1 MRNAE
6 RRVVISGLG
15 LVSPIGIGADSTWDA
30 LAKGHSGV
38 RKVEAFA
45 VDGLPTDVGAE
56 VLGFDPR
63 ALAIP
68 SHVKP
73 LRKNM
78 KYMARDIQL
87 AVAAAELAFTDAGL
101 TPGSFDPTR
110 IGLDLGAG
118 LISTELDEL
127 ARGFNRSYDSTDEF
141 DYGKFGS
148 IGIPEIEPIWLLKY
162 LPNMLACH
170 ISILWDCQGPS
181 NSITQGDIASLTAIA
196 EAVRIIASG
205 RADMMVTGGADSKI
219 HPLSMV
225 RMAMM
230 HQMSAWQ
237 GEPSKAV
244 KPFDKNRDGWVAG
257 EGAGI
262 LIIEER
268 EHALK
273 RGARIYGE
281 ILGCGSGCDANPE
294 GGIGADGI
302 GTEVAHRAALRDAG
316 LEPHEVGHVNAH
328 GSATVPSDASEG
340 AGLGRV
346 YGSKVP
352 VTALKGFFG
361 NSVSGCG
368 AIELI
373 ASLLGVNR
381 GLIPHTINC
390 DDPAFDLNIVRDRP
404 KSTENTTF
412 VTGNLTRYGQAAAM
426 VIKGERFAESR
437 ADVLADERQ
446 EIAELTAKG

>member
-15 LVSPIGIGADSTWDA
+15 LVGPVGIGADATWDA
-30 LAKGHSGV
+30 LAKGRSGV

-45 VDGLPTDVGAE
+45 VAGLPTDAGAE

-63 ALAIP
+63 SLAIP

-73 LRKNM
+73 LRKNL

-101 TPGSFDPTR
+101 APGSFDPTR

-127 ARGFNRSYDSTDEF
+127 ARGFNRAHGSDDEF
-141 DYGKFGS
+141 DFAAFGKV
-148 IGIPEIEPIWLLKY
+148 GIPEIEPIWLLKY

-181 NSITQGDIASLTAIA
+181 NSITQAEAASLVAIA

-205 RADMMVTGGADSKI
+205 RADLMVTGGADSKI

-225 RMAMM
+225 RMTLMD
-230 HQMSAWQ
+230 QMSSWR
-237 GEPSKAV
+237 GDPSRAV
-244 KPFDKNRDGWVAG
+244 KPFDEQRDGWVAG

-281 ILGCGSGCDANPE
+281 ILGCGSGCDAHP
-294 GGIGADGI
+294 GGRIGPDGI

-328 GSATVPSDASEG
+328 GSATVASDASEA

-346 YGSKVP
+346 YGNKVP
-352 VTALKGFFG
+352 VTALKGTFG

-373 ASLLGVNR
+373 ASLLGTNR
-381 GLIPHTINC
+381 GLIPHTLNC
-390 DDPAFDLNIVRDRP
+390 DDPAFDLDIVRSAPRP
-404 KSTENTTF
+404 TSNLIF
-412 VTGNLTRYGQAAAM
+412 ATGNLTRHGQAAA
-426 VIKGERFAESR
+426 VVVRGERLPDPNTP
-437 ADVLADERQ
+437 ADDRE

>member
-6 RRVVISGLG
+6 RRVVISGVG
-15 LVSPIGIGADSTWDA
+15 LVCPVGIGADAAWQA
-30 LAKGHSGV
+30 LAEGRSGV

-45 VDGLPTDVGAE
+45 IDGLPTDVGAE

-63 ALAIP
+63 SLAIP

-73 LRKNM
+73 LRKNL

-87 AVAAAELAFTDAGL
+87 AVATAELAFTDAGL
-101 TPGSFDPTR
+101 SPGSFDPTR

-118 LISTELDEL
+118 LISTELNEL
-127 ARGFNRSYDSTDEF
+127 ARGFNRSYTADDVF

-181 NSITQGDIASLTAIA
+181 NSITQGDVASLVAIA

-230 HQMSAWQ
+230 HQMSSWK

-244 KPFDKNRDGWVAG
+244 KPFDRHRDGWVAG

-281 ILGCGSGCDANPE
+281 ILGCGSGCDAHPG
-294 GGIGADGI
+294 GGISPDGI
-302 GTEVAHRAALRDAG
+302 GTEIAHRAALQDAG
-316 LEPHEVGHVNAH
+316 LEPHEIGHVNAH
-328 GSATVPSDASEG
+328 GSATVASDASEA

-346 YGSKVP
+346 YGNKVP

-373 ASLLGVNR
+373 ASLLGMNR

-390 DDPAFDLNIVRDRP
+390 DDPEFDLDIVRDRP
-404 KSTENTTF
+404 RPSSNPIF
-412 VTGNLTRYGQAAAM
+412 ATGNLTRYGQTAAM
-426 VIKGERFAESR
+426 IVRGERFGDLSPSP
-437 ADVLADERQ
+437 ADDRG
-446 EIAELTAKG
+446 EIAELSNKG